1 MAREGELTSKVGLL
15 SVERGD
21 KGLVMRSFL
30 NNFEIENYFLKAM
43 SLGRFTE
50 YQVLNGAAVSVDKT
64 TSAGDKRKASRTQQY
79 HCNANRLC
87 LPFVHFGLG
96 KINHYVE
103 NFEVRI
109 PRTHDNGHSWT
120 TIIPNS
126 QLMVFWNPDESPQ
139 WKISIFINPTSAMWF
154 IFVSTCV
161 ILLVLLMLILYLHF
175 KEKNNDVEFVIGPEG
190 KL

>member
-1 MAREGELTSKVGLL
+1 ML
-15 SVERGD
+15 SVEKTD
-21 KGLVMRSFL
+21 KGLRMTSYI

-43 SLGRFTE
+43 CLGRSTELQLVNGATVSIDKTNSLGIK
-50 YQVLNGAAVSVDKT
+50 LKS
-64 TSAGDKRKASRTQQY
+64 SRTQQY

-87 LPFVHFGLG
+87 TPFVHFGLG

-103 NFEVRI
+103 NFQVRI
-109 PRTHDNGHSWT
+109 PRAYDNSHSWP

-126 QLMVFWNPDESPQ
+126 QLMVFWNPEETPQ

-154 IFVSTCV
+154 IFISTCV
-161 ILLVLLMLILYLHF
+161 ILLLLLMLILYLHY